1 MKKVSL
7 DTWIQLIGMLGI
19 LGGLVFVGLE
29 MKQSQLIAIGGQI
42 QARNDAI
49 MDFFS
54 SPLDGN
60 ETALLLFDRGM
71 TSYEPKNDSKRIV
84 FSQIQRIRA
93 VSLQNA

>member
-29 MKQSQLIAIGGQI
+29 MKQSQIIAIGGQI

-49 MDFFS
+49 MDFS
-54 SPLDGN
+54 LPLWMA
-60 ETALLLFDRGM
+60 TRLLF
-71 TSYEPKNDSKRIV
+71 YYLIEE
-84 FSQIQRIRA
+84 
-93 VSLQNA
+93 